1 MHGWMDGWSSKP
13 NQTEP
18 SHRIA
23 VYFFHRFSLSVMTWL
38 RNKGKAKLWIVKMEK
53 MNGFVFLMFV
63 GFLDEPPHHHPPQ
76 QALFYYWHHYLTRGR
91 KNAYNHPFFFF
102 LHLHPLFLI
111 VAFTVIIIT
120 VLPLPLQKAIVNQS
134 TWVRESVRGF
144 FGMNSVE
151 LNICS
156 AVGLSLSERV
166 KLSNAKRAK
175 SSELF
180 PFFFNKFVKKGKK
193 CKRIWE
199 EEEVKKCI
207 QKSYFDG
214 LLVHWL
220 CWVYGPYKM

>member
-1 MHGWMDGWSSKP
+1 MPIIIH
-13 NQTEP
+13 
-18 SHRIA
+18 
-23 VYFFHRFSLSVMTWL
+23 
-38 RNKGKAKLWIVKMEK
+38 
-53 MNGFVFLMFV
+53 
-63 GFLDEPPHHHPPQ
+63 
-76 QALFYYWHHYLTRGR
+76 
-91 KNAYNHPFFFF
+91 FFFF

-199 EEEVKKCI
+199 EEEVKKYI
-207 QKSYFDG
+207 FKSLTLMAYWFIDYAECMG
-214 LLVHWL
+214 HIKCNNNLMRAI
-220 CWVYGPYKM
+220 KNENIK